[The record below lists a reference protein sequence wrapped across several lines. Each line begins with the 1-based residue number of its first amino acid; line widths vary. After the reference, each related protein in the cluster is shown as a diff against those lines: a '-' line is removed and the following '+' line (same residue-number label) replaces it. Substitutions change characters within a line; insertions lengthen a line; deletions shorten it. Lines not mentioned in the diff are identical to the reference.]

1 MGKEELGYIDI
12 SGVIDLDKVIIK
24 PNMVMV
30 EVVSNVKSDI
40 IIPDAIRSEMS
51 DNYVIYKLGLNV
63 TGYNVGDI
71 VFDMSMANA
80 GLYKHSD
87 TLYILIDQY
96 NLKVVTGKD
105 NYVKV
110 K

>member
-1 MGKEELGYIDI
+1 MANAELGYIDI
-12 SGVIDLDKVIIK
+12 SGVVDLDKVIIK
-24 PNMVMV
+24 PNMVLV
-30 EVVSNVKSDI
+30 KVVSDIKSDLV
-40 IIPDAIRSEMS
+40 IPDAVRSELS
-51 DNYVIYKLGLNV
+51 DNYIIYKLGKNV
-63 TGYNVGDI
+63 VDYNLGDI

-96 NLKVVTGKD
+96 NLKMVTSKD

>member
-51 DNYVIYKLGLNV
+51 DNYVIYKKGSNV
-63 TGYNVGDI
+63 PDFNVGDI
-71 VFDMSMANA
+71 VFDMNMAGA
-80 GLYKHSD
+80 GLYKHND
-87 TLYILIDQY
+87 TLYVVIDQY
-96 NLKVVTGKD
+96 NLKMVTSGD
-105 NYVKV
+105 NYK
-110 K
+110 KAE